1 MGELIIELPFEVRR
15 RFRITDAKA
24 AADVIEKLEKL
35 KGAEINE
42 AKKILANEATKLCHG
57 DRAAKQALETAKT
70 TFEQGGVVE

>member
-35 KGAEINE
+35 ERQTVGPAQE
-42 AKKILANEATKLCHG
+42 
-57 DRAAKQALETAKT
+57 
-70 TFEQGGVVE
+70 VVTDE